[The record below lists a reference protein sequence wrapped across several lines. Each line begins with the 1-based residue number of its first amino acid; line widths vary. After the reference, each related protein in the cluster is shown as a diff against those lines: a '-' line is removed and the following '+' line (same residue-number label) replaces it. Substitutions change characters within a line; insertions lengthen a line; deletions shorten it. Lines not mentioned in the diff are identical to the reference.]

1 MTGTEDRDA
10 IRALIETYADAVFCR
25 DGDAWAATWAEDAS
39 WDLLGNTIEGR
50 DRILAT
56 WREAMS
62 PYSFVGFFC
71 QPGPIA
77 LDGDSGD
84 GRVWVRET
92 LVSSEDG
99 SRLDLFGR
107 YDDRYTRTANG
118 WRFAHRTYRIWHQ
131 LQGGLS

>member
-1 MTGTEDRDA
+1 MTGNEDRDA
-10 IRALIETYADAVFCR
+10 IRTLIEIYADAVFRR

-50 DRILAT
+50 ERILAT
-56 WREAMS
+56 WRDAMA

-77 LDGDSGD
+77 LAGDSGE

-92 LVSSEDG
+92 LVSSEEG
-99 SRLDLFGR
+99 HRLDLFGR
-107 YDDRYTRTANG
+107 YDDRYTRTASG
-118 WRFAHRTYRIWHQ
+118 WCFAHRTYRIWHQ